1 MRASIHSFKVA
12 LKFAE
17 AGECASG
24 MIRSETLILT
34 TVHVVTNS
42 FVYENTNE

>member
-1 MRASIHSFKVA
+1 VRASIHSFKVA

-24 MIRSETLILT
+24 VIRSETLILT

-42 FVYENTNE
+42 FVGIVRNE